1 MGNNNQKHTINKL
14 NEDYVYI
21 YCENNSKQ
29 FIKCSEV
36 NSIAQLTGTDRTNIE
51 KYKSW
56 KKNKLDKKIVN
67 NIRETN
73 KHYEN
78 AHKFIHYVTEL

>member
-1 MGNNNQKHTINKL
+1 MGNNNQKSKL
-14 NEDYVYI
+14 NNESDDIYVYDD
-21 YCENNSKQ
+21 NNIKQ
-29 FIKCSEV
+29 FIKCSDV
-36 NSIAQLTGTDRTNIE
+36 NSITKLFGTDKANIE

-73 KHYEN
+73 KQYEN
-78 AHKFIHYVTEL
+78 ADKIIHYVTEL